1 MGPATP
7 RAVVHTPQRPVWAS
21 AEDDAACYRRD
32 SAPSPQ
38 QQPAPQQ
45 QPTGLSQTSRKH
57 FEQCPTA
64 PIATD
69 LNAGVA
75 ACQPRYCPW
84 DALPPQRPAD
94 NINLVQRNP
103 LLDGDPHAEDVQ
115 PRPRDIPQHGDDIE
129 QYMRDPLPEDRDE
142 AALKRVRKAVPEYFS
157 HLQQVQCAPTLQD
170 GTRRVRCAPPRPDP
184 TRAGQST
191 YMRERETTPKHNLQ
205 MLEESREKYVPP
217 PPPPAKQRDP
227 IVEGDQQK
235 FRSVNVDFLNECTE
249 QYRWHGKK
257 TEPSRTLKRGDE
269 RPCVTFAPTD
279 FGELAPDSTQAQP
292 RPQSAPSRFAHRRSV
307 EAARSQAPA
316 VLRYEYSGGQQC
328 QPEDVMKEIAQERT
342 EYEARLAQFYKD
354 PPKDTDPIPLPPRTK
369 LRPRPR

>member
-269 RPCVTFAPTD
+269 RRRIPPCAHLLLLSIEITFVLNGAFSYHKFYTGQISD
-279 FGELAPDSTQAQP
+279 C
-292 RPQSAPSRFAHRRSV
+292 RRSM
-307 EAARSQAPA
+307 RDIRPH
-316 VLRYEYSGGQQC
+316 
-328 QPEDVMKEIAQERT
+328 
-342 EYEARLAQFYKD
+342 RLWRA
-354 PPKDTDPIPLPPRTK
+354 
-369 LRPRPR
+369 RPRLDSGTATAPVCTFTLCAPPLS